1 MRSADCVPGS
11 VATTL
16 TISTGAGTR
25 RSGGWMNESK
35 ATCSRPPEGL
45 AHASSSD
52 LIQRRAAPM
61 PCVSESVR
69 DSVWRVWN
77 EASLRMR
84 ASMRAGW
91 MALTIASICG
101 FFCCAAQGSAVA
113 IRGRS
118 DARAALILMR
128 ARRLR
133 AERARAMGLGPQP
146 PVECIEV
153 SVDHGHHDEREER
166 GGDHAADDRAAHRR
180 LLLGA
185 FAEAERER
193 QHAEDHRGGG
203 HQDRP
208 QAD

>member
-1 MRSADCVPGS
+1 MRSGDRVPGS

-16 TISTGAGTR
+16 TISTGFGTR
-25 RSGGWMNESK
+25 RCGCWMK
-35 ATCSRPPEGL
+35 ASNSTFKRPPAAL
-45 AHASSSD
+45 LHASSSD

-91 MALTIASICG
+91 MAATIASICG
-101 FFCCAAQGSAVA
+101 FLCCAAQGSAVA
-113 IRGRS
+113 IRGKS
-118 DARAALILMR
+118 GARAALILMR
-128 ARRLR
+128 ARRLC
-133 AERARAMGLGPQP
+133 AERACAVGLRTKLA
-146 PVECIEV
+146 VECIEI
-153 SVDHGHHDEREER
+153 SVDHGHHHEREER

-185 FAEAERER
+185 LAEAERER

-203 HQDRP
+203 HQDRA
-208 QAD
+208 Q